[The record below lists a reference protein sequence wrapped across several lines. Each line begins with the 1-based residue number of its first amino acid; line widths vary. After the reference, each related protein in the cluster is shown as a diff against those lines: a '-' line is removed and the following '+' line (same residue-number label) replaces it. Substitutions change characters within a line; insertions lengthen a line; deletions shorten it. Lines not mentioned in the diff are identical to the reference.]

1 MVFANFCN
9 TNNYKVIYFCRPN
22 IRPNVIPNI
31 KGNIFQ
37 LTRQLDLVERQK
49 TDNQNQRTTSFL
61 LWVWHLAL
69 KVVLML
75 GITLGLMLG
84 LANLPV
90 LSNALCIVVSE
101 D

>member
-49 TDNQNQRTTSFL
+49 TDNQNQRTTFE
-61 LWVWHLAL
+61 
-69 KVVLML
+69 
-75 GITLGLMLG
+75 G
-84 LANLPV
+84 
-90 LSNALCIVVSE
+90 
-101 D
+101 